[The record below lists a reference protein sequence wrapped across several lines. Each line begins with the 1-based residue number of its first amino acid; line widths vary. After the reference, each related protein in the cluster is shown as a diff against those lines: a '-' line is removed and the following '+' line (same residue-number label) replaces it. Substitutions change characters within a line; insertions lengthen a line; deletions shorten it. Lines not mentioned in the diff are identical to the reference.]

1 MPDSILFTVEDR
13 LATITL
19 NRPKRYNAFDVS
31 TAHRWREIAHEATGR
46 SDIQAILLTANGP
59 AFSAGGDVLAM
70 ASGAVGA
77 GAAVTEAADVLHD
90 GIRTLVLS
98 TVPIVAAVHG
108 VTAGGGLGIVLTAD
122 YVVAAENAT
131 FSSRYA
137 NMGLTPDM
145 SVTTLLPRAVG
156 ERRAL
161 QLLLQDR
168 ALSAAEALDWGLVA
182 EVTAQTQVEDRALAV
197 ARYWLDNA
205 AAAFGQAKHLLRA
218 GMDRDFASN
227 LDEEAR
233 SIGAAFETDEAKARI
248 AAFARASTGR
258 TENPS
263 GTPDVRRGQP
273 TTSEPTTTEPTTSER

>member
-1 MPDSILFTVEDR
+1 MVDNILFDVNDR

-19 NRPKRYNAFDVS
+19 NRPDRYNAFDVP
-31 TAHRWREIAHEATGR
+31 TAHRWRDIAHEVTDR
-46 SDIQAILLTANGP
+46 SDIQAVLLAGNGP

-70 ASGAVGA
+70 ASGAIGA
-77 GAAVTEAADVLHD
+77 GTAVTEAAEVLHD

-145 SVTTLLPRAVG
+145 SVTSLLPRAVG

-182 EVTAQTQVEDRALAV
+182 EVTPEADLRDRARAV

-205 AAAFGQAKHLLRA
+205 AGAFGQAKHLLRS
-218 GMDRDFASN
+218 GMDRDLATN

-248 AAFARASTGR
+248 AAFAAAST
-258 TENPS
+258 
-263 GTPDVRRGQP
+263 RRAGHL
-273 TTSEPTTTEPTTSER
+273 